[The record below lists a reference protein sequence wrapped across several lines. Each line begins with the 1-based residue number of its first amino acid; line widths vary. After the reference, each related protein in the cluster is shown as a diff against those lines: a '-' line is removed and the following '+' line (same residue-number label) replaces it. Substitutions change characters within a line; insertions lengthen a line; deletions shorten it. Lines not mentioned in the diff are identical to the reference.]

1 MERSD
6 EDAGIARERAL
17 TQFQTESASAIKA
30 LMEAR
35 GRQVEYRTGGKHE
48 TYLFVELPE
57 LTLWIYED
65 ELEMKAGGLHRL
77 LERPDFESPEEM
89 RAYFLSEIARAMD
102 LRR

>member
-1 MERSD
+1 MYAHRRQCTGADGGVSVSWLSC
-6 EDAGIARERAL
+6 IAE
-17 TQFQTESASAIKA
+17 E
-30 LMEAR
+30 
-35 GRQVEYRTGGKHE
+35 V
-48 TYLFVELPE
+48 FVELPE